1 MIFVGIGRDFCLA
14 NEQQYNTIGQFWD
27 EMSKLYGL
35 ENLKGL
41 GYKWKDNKI
50 SYAIGIKNEWIDGY
64 TCK

>member
-41 GYKWKDNKI
+41 GYKWKDNNI
-50 SYAIGIKNEWIDGY
+50 SYAIG
-64 TCK
+64 